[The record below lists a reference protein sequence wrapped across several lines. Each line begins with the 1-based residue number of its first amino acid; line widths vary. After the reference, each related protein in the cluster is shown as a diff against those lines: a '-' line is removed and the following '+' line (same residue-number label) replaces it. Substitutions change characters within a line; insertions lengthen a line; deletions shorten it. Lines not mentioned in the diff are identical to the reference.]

1 MLSESAR
8 ARKGSE
14 ICFKMLQ
21 SKKNKQGQNTQ
32 VVTEQRLLEHFKK
45 QKPQT
50 SFPCKGNDG
59 KRRESFSLVDTGLL
73 FWDFSC
79 TQI

>member
-1 MLSESAR
+1 MLSVVGCPEFAR

-14 ICFKMLQ
+14 ICFMMLQ
-21 SKKNKQGQNTQ
+21 SKKIIKQGQHTQ
-32 VVTEQRLLEHFKK
+32 GVTERLLEHFKK

-59 KRRESFSLVDTGLL
+59 KRRKSFSLVDTELL
-73 FWDFSC
+73 F
-79 TQI
+79 